1 MGARLPSL
9 REIVLELL
17 VMLAVAVVLAALGPF
32 DSFAIGG
39 FAARLAYWLPATF
52 IGYAIMRPTLLATT
66 ALGDRI
72 DLPRNLAMLIG
83 VIIAAA
89 PLTLALLWWNGRELG
104 SLPSF
109 EDWLQFY
116 ANVVIVAAV
125 ITLLFA
131 LLEPQLASRRSE
143 PTEEQTA
150 SPEAPEK
157 SPFLGRLPPAI
168 RDQLIALEMEDHYV
182 RAHAPGTSVLVLLR
196 MRDAVAELAGI
207 DGERVHR
214 SWWVRRDAVQ
224 RVAGDSRN
232 LRIILTGG
240 LEAPVAR
247 DRVADLRAAGWLED
261 PETRRDK

>member
-1 MGARLPSL
+1 MGAGRPSP

-66 ALGDRI
+66 AIGERI
-72 DLPRNLAMLIG
+72 DLPRGLAMLLG
-83 VIIAAA
+83 VMIAAA
-89 PLTLALLWWNGRELG
+89 PLTLALLWWNGNDLG
-104 SLPSF
+104 ALPPF
-109 EDWLQFY
+109 ADWLQFY

-131 LLEPQLASRRSE
+131 LLEPRLAPRQAEQANSE
-143 PTEEQTA
+143 A
-150 SPEAPEK
+150 AAPEAPTP
-157 SPFLGRLPPAI
+157 PFLDRLPPAI

-182 RAHAPGTSVLVLLR
+182 RAHAPGASTLVLLR

-214 SWWVRRDAVQ
+214 SWWVRRDAVKSI
-224 RVAGDSRN
+224 AGAGRN
-232 LRIILTGG
+232 LRLVLTGG
-240 LEAPVAR
+240 IEAPVAR
-247 DRVADLRAAGWLED
+247 DRVDALRATGWLE
-261 PETRRDK
+261 R

>member
-1 MGARLPSL
+1 
-9 REIVLELL
+9 
-17 VMLAVAVVLAALGPF
+17 
-32 DSFAIGG
+32 
-39 FAARLAYWLPATF
+39 
-52 IGYAIMRPTLLATT
+52 MRPTLLATT

-89 PLTLALLWWNGRELG
+89 PLTLALLWWNGNGLDV
-104 SLPSF
+104 LPSF
-109 EDWLQFY
+109 ADWLQFY
-116 ANVVIVAAV
+116 TNVVIVAAV

-131 LLEPQLASRRSE
+131 LLEPKLASRRPE
-143 PTEEQTA
+143 PAEGEPPARET
-150 SPEAPEK
+150 PE
-157 SPFLGRLPPAI
+157 SPFLDRLPPVI
-168 RDQLIALEMEDHYV
+168 RDRLIALEMEDHYV

-214 SWWVRRDAVQ
+214 SWWVRRDAVE

-232 LRIILTGG
+232 LRLVLTGG

-247 DRVADLRAAGWLED
+247 DRVADLRAAGWLE
-261 PETRRDK
+261 R